1 LKHVKLLIDW
11 KAEPTYAGFY
21 LARELGF
28 YKRRGVD
35 VEIAE
40 GSGATVSAQVIGAG
54 DQYLI
59 GSCSGEA
66 TAIARSRGIP
76 IRSVAVLYPN
86 VPTVIYSRQDTPIQK
101 PTDLI
106 GKRIG
111 LIDGSISVDE
121 YKGLLAANHIDRSKI
136 KEVSVGWDAAPLL
149 SKKVDG
155 LMNYEEL
162 TPIELRLQG
171 HKIAVLRFADFG
183 LKAYSLNLIAND
195 RALATEDTTIRAVV
209 DGTVEGYEFLRQNPS
224 EAAKIFG
231 HLFPERNPEYVRD
244 STQVVSKL
252 LGDSKIGAQTQEGWE
267 ATISTLKLLGL
278 LDKTVTVSEVTAK
291 EYLTH

>member
-1 LKHVKLLIDW
+1 MSERLQRFCSLCLVVALCLLFTSCHQGTQPAQPHLKHVKLLIDW

-121 YKGLLAANHIDRSKI
+121 YKGLLAANHIDR
-136 KEVSVGWDAAPLL
+136 
-149 SKKVDG
+149 
-155 LMNYEEL
+155 
-162 TPIELRLQG
+162 
-171 HKIAVLRFADFG
+171 AVLRFADFG